1 MLSLLL
7 KRKLKSKEIVYSVSI
22 EQLEYVRQ
30 YDYLIDNNKKIQF
43 KQFPHEFDMGPKLCD
58 IRHTHQSGLLT
69 ASNKI

>member
-30 YDYLIDNNKKIQF
+30 YDYLINNNKKIQF
-43 KQFPHEFDMGPKLCD
+43 KQSPHEL
-58 IRHTHQSGLLT
+58 TWGLSYVT
-69 ASNKI
+69 